1 MSAEQQ
7 AGGPLQVLTVEDR
20 FQATIT
26 SVDIDDIGPDVTSAG
41 AGGRRLFSVGQMS
54 PTTISLEG
62 VIDHGNQRMFQGGS
76 KNMTLRMQGWSG
88 GGLTW
93 RGMFSSVKYLGREG
107 GGLYRFSAEIRA
119 LDGTTFTMADQAQE
133 QQEEEQDGQSWHHV
147 ATYTDTQTHGRGA
160 LNVITPE
167 HIQRAAEEAA
177 RLTSE
182 IDGAFTQE
190 TRERLWQNA
199 RPVIPER
206 VRTVKKQ
213 TTLKDK
219 PKRRIRI

>member
-1 MSAEQQ
+1 
-7 AGGPLQVLTVEDR
+7 
-20 FQATIT
+20 
-26 SVDIDDIGPDVTSAG
+26 
-41 AGGRRLFSVGQMS
+41 MS

-160 LNVITPE
+160 LNAITPE
-167 HIQRAAEEAA
+167 HIQRAAEAA
-177 RLTSE
+177 RSAWE
-182 IDGAFTQE
+182 ITGMHTQE
-190 TRERLWQNA
+190 SLGRAIDEEQQERRALDVETERTNRERA
-199 RPVIPER
+199 RRMSPER
-206 VRTVKKQ
+206 QQEEFRDMQELLRARAQRPRTVKKQ